1 MLQAVAKPR
10 SGLAAGLVEAL
21 ASAVVPGVVKARGI
35 LAMSGPR
42 RATSVTLA
50 STSTRAVDLRER
62 PGKQKVEWRKF
73 CCTEATAFCSGTLS
87 CHCR

>member
-1 MLQAVAKPR
+1 MLKALAKIRPWP
-10 SGLAAGLVEAL
+10 AAGLVEVL
-21 ASAVVPGVVKARGI
+21 AKAVAPGVAKARGI

-42 RATSVTLA
+42 PATSVTLA

-73 CCTEATAFCSGTLS
+73 CCAEATAFCSVAFS
-87 CHCR
+87 YHCR